1 MKLRRPTPYPLRLS
15 GDVGARVRLTQELT
29 DNIKERVF
37 ELEEEETTRKLG
49 ELTVVTEVFEVT
61 PGVIK
66 VRFTPL
72 SAYSP
77 TAVDL
82 GRRIRAA
89 GEKVDG
95 VKKMVV
101 ECSGHMQ
108 DDLINRLVN
117 S

>member
-1 MKLRRPTPYPLRLS
+1 MT
-15 GDVGARVRLTQELT
+15 GELAKAA
-29 DNIKERVF
+29 KETVY
-37 ELEEEETTRKLG
+37 ELVEDETGRKLG
-49 ELTVVTEVFEVT
+49 ELNTVTEVFEVT

-82 GRRIRAA
+82 GKRIRAA
-89 GEKVDG
+89 AEGVTG
-95 VKKMVV
+95 VKKVVV

-108 DDLINRLVN
+108 DELVNRLVN
-117 S
+117 VERPV